1 MVSEVRFVILVMSTR
16 CLCCL
21 AKKSSCN
28 LVELSFLAEVDL
40 QHSSIWMAGVYL
52 MLLIQFLENKVA
64 IELTRAEFVEAQEVG
79 YIPLLYFV
87 SSIDETLRRCAR
99 LHFMNLFHKISNLN

>member
-1 MVSEVRFVILVMSTR
+1 MVLEVRLVILILSIR
-16 CLCCL
+16 CLCCHANKDSL
-21 AKKSSCN
+21 RN
-28 LVELSFLAEVDL
+28 LVEPYFLPEVDL

-79 YIPLLYFV
+79 YHSIVYFV
-87 SSIDETLRRCAR
+87 SSKDEKT
-99 LHFMNLFHKISNLN
+99 

>member
-1 MVSEVRFVILVMSTR
+1 MASEVRFIIFILPTNKGS
-16 CLCCL
+16 L
-21 AKKSSCN
+21 CN
-28 LVELSFLAEVDL
+28 LFELSLLAEVDL

-79 YIPLLYFV
+79 YVPIVFFV
-87 SSIDETLRRCAR
+87 SSKDEK
-99 LHFMNLFHKISNLN
+99 M